1 MKQLASWTLNRIMEP
16 LIRYGDLTISGVFVF
31 SCARDLEWCAQFS
44 LAFSRLFPSLS
55 LSLFLFFSNRCTLYE
70 QMCERMRIIHGP
82 CYTCQWRTMAC
93 KLLIYLVLIRDR
105 RFCLLPLLV
114 EWTAPCTTHVRTNC
128 ELHISLLSEKY
139 HDIWSKWIQV
149 RYSWRNSSRN
159 GSTESFVW
167 LCMRVLGVLTIFMA
181 VWTEWII
188 WNLCQ
193 LQFKGMTTKHC
204 LAS

>member
-1 MKQLASWTLNRIMEP
+1 
-16 LIRYGDLTISGVFVF
+16 
-31 SCARDLEWCAQFS
+31 
-44 LAFSRLFPSLS
+44 
-55 LSLFLFFSNRCTLYE
+55 
-70 QMCERMRIIHGP
+70 MCERMRIIHGP

-159 GSTESFVW
+159 GSTEPFVW
-167 LCMRVLGVLTIFMA
+167 LCMRVLGVLTIHGCVDWMD
-181 VWTEWII
+181 
-188 WNLCQ
+188 NLKSLPITIQ
-193 LQFKGMTTKHC
+193 GDDHQTLFSFLGAFDHC
-204 LAS
+204 LGDLWSRDKPLTISQTHQHSHTYTHTHLHIERDNNSIRGYKSVNSIA